1 MRPLLIHNYE
11 HELIAKK
18 EDFLELFMKEG
29 DLWEKMYLQ
38 EKYDDQ
44 EVADTRSQRGHSIYR
59 HLERRISVTAGLRTS
74 AISSKG
80 PRTPTVNKGLKTL

>member
-38 EKYDDQ
+38 EKYDDH
-44 EVADTRSQRGHSIYR
+44 EVAETRS
-59 HLERRISVTAGLRTS
+59 
-74 AISSKG
+74 
-80 PRTPTVNKGLKTL
+80 